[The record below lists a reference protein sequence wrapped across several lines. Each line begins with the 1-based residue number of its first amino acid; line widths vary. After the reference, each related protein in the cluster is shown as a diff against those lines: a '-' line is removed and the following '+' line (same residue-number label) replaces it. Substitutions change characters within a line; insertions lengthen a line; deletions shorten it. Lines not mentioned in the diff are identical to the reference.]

1 MSTDASSP
9 LIASQPQYVLLAQ
22 ALMKDITQGV
32 YPVGSLLPTEHDLCT
47 QFGLSR
53 HTVRE
58 AIRRL
63 RERGLVTR
71 KRGVGTTV
79 KASKV
84 EARYV
89 QSAVEMSDL
98 MQYVADTRLVT
109 SETRDVIADDALA
122 ETLRC
127 GVGQRWI
134 CVSGF
139 RYSGKEK
146 RPMALTEIYIN
157 PSYSGVRNLIGTL
170 KVPVYTLIEKQYGVT
185 IVEVKQEIRA
195 ITVTAADAKRLG
207 VKPGSAALLVTRRYL
222 GANDEVLEIALNL
235 HPADRFSYSN
245 SLRLHVP
252 TTKDA

>member
-1 MSTDASSP
+1 MSTDASSR
-9 LIASQPQYVLLAQ
+9 LIASQPQYVLMAQ
-22 ALMKDITQGV
+22 ALMKDIAQGV
-32 YPVGSLLPTEHDLCT
+32 YPVGSLLPTESDLCT

-63 RERGLVTR
+63 QERGLVTR
-71 KRGVGTTV
+71 KRGVGTAV

-89 QSAVEMSDL
+89 QSAAEMSDL

-109 SETRDVIADDALA
+109 SATRDVIADHALA

-127 GVGQRWI
+127 GIGQRWI

-139 RYSGKEK
+139 RYVGKEK
-146 RPMALTEIYIN
+146 RPMAFTEIYIN
-157 PSYSGVRNLIGTL
+157 PTYGGVRKLIGTL

-195 ITVTAADAKRLG
+195 ITVNPTEAKRLG
-207 VKPGSAALLVTRRYL
+207 VKPGSAALLITRRYL
-222 GANDEVLEIALNL
+222 GANDHVLEIALNL
-235 HPADRFSYSN
+235 HPGDRFSYSN
-245 SLRLHVP
+245 SLRLHIP
-252 TTKDA
+252 ATKDA

>member
-1 MSTDASSP
+1 MSTDAASP
-9 LIASQPQYVLLAQ
+9 LFASPPQYVLLAQ
-22 ALMKDITQGV
+22 ALMKDIGQGV
-32 YPVGSLLPTEHDLCT
+32 YPVGSLLPTESDLCT
-47 QFGLSR
+47 QFRLSR

-63 RERGLVTR
+63 QERGLVTR
-71 KRGVGTTV
+71 KRGVGTAV

-89 QSAVEMSDL
+89 HSVVKMSDL

-109 SETRDVIADDALA
+109 SATRNVITDDTLA

-139 RYSGKEK
+139 RYAGKEK
-146 RPMALTEIYIN
+146 QPMALTAIYIN
-157 PSYSGVRNLIGTL
+157 PSYGGVRKLIGTL

-195 ITVTAADAKRLG
+195 VTVTAADAKRLG

-252 TTKDA
+252 TAKDR

>member
-1 MSTDASSP
+1 MSTNAASAP
-9 LIASQPQYVLLAQ
+9 IVSQPQYALLAQ
-22 ALMKDITQGV
+22 ALMKDIAQGV
-32 YPVGSLLPTEHDLCT
+32 YPVGSLLPTEHDLCM

-63 RERGLVTR
+63 QERGLVTR
-71 KRGVGTTV
+71 KRGVGTAV
-79 KASKV
+79 KARKAD
-84 EARYV
+84 ARYV

-109 SETRDVIADDALA
+109 SATRDVIAGDALA

-139 RYSGKEK
+139 RYAGKEK

-157 PSYSGVRNLIGTL
+157 PAYGGVRKLIGTL

-185 IVEVKQEIRA
+185 IVEVNQEIRA
-195 ITVTAADAKRLG
+195 VAVNRAEAKRLA
-207 VKPGSAALLVTRRYL
+207 VKTGSAALLVTRRYL
-222 GANDEVLEIALNL
+222 GANDHVLEIALNL

-245 SLRLHVP
+245 SLRLHLP
-252 TTKDA
+252 NAKDA

>member
-1 MSTDASSP
+1 MTLDAASP
-9 LIASQPQYVLLAQ
+9 LVASQPQYVLLAQ
-22 ALMKDITQGV
+22 ALMKDIAQGS
-32 YPVGSLLPTEHDLCT
+32 YPVGSLLPTESDLCK

-63 RERGLVTR
+63 QERGLVTR
-71 KRGVGTTV
+71 KRGVGTAV

-89 QSAVEMSDL
+89 HSAVEMSDL

-109 SETRDVIADDALA
+109 SATRDVIADATLA

-139 RYSGKEK
+139 RYAGRQK
-146 RPMALTEIYIN
+146 RPMALTQIYIN
-157 PSYSGVRNLIGTL
+157 PSYGGVGKLIGTL

-195 ITVTAADAKRLG
+195 VTVSAADAKRLG
-207 VKPGSAALLVTRRYL
+207 VKPGSAALLIARRYL
-222 GANDEVLEIALNL
+222 GAGDRVVEIALNL
-235 HPADRFSYSN
+235 HPAERFSYSN

-252 TTKDA
+252 AAKDA

>member
-1 MSTDASSP
+1 MSADAASP
-9 LIASQPQYVLLAQ
+9 LLASQPRYVLLAQ
-22 ALMKDITQGV
+22 ALMKDIAQGV
-32 YPVGSLLPTEHDLCT
+32 YPVGSLLPTEYGLCT

-63 RERGLVTR
+63 QERGLVTR
-71 KRGVGTTV
+71 KRGVGTAV
-79 KASKV
+79 KTSKV

-89 QSAVEMSDL
+89 HSAVQMSDL

-109 SETRDVIADDALA
+109 SGTRAVIADDTLA

-139 RYSGKEK
+139 RYAGKEK
-146 RPMALTEIYIN
+146 RPMALTRIYIN
-157 PSYSGVRNLIGTL
+157 PSYAGVRKLIGTL

-195 ITVTAADAKRLG
+195 AAVNAADAKRLG
-207 VKPGSAALLVTRRYL
+207 VKPGSAALLIARRYL
-222 GANDEVLEIALNL
+222 GANDHVVEIALNL
-235 HPADRFSYSN
+235 HPAERFSYSH
-245 SLRLHVP
+245 SLRLRVP
-252 TTKDA
+252 TTQDA

>member
-9 LIASQPQYVLLAQ
+9 LIASQPQYMLLAQ

-185 IVEVKQEIRA
+185 IVA
-195 ITVTAADAKRLG
+195 ITVTAPDAKRLG